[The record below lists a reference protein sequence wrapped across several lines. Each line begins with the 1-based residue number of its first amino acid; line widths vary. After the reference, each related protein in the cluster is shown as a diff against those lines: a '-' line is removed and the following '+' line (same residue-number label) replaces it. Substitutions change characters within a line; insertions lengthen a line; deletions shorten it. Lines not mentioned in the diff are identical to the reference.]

1 MARPAPTTI
10 TCPSCGQPF
19 SAFIEQILDVGR
31 DPTAKERLLSG
42 RVNLITCPSC
52 GYQGAISTPLMYHD
66 PSKQMALVFVP
77 MELNLGQEDREKL
90 IGDMTNAVIRA
101 MPEDAPKGYLLQPG
115 TALTMQGMI
124 ELVLE
129 ADGITREML
138 DKEQRKVDLIDQMAA
153 ASKEELEQL
162 IEDNQELFDLTFLEL
177 LGAAAQGAS
186 QQGDSRTSL
195 RLLNLRSQLMETTEA
210 GRELKQQQDALVE
223 ASQELKSL
231 GDKLTREAFVDLIVR
246 AADNPAKVAAFG
258 TLGQGLLDYS
268 IFQMLTEH
276 IERSQ
281 DEGQKEQLK
290 AAREQLLAIA
300 AEYENQARAVAQRA
314 ADTLRMLLQAS
325 DVKSAIRSNLE
336 RIDET
341 FMQVLQINLE
351 EARKTGKVEVSSRLK
366 AIRDEVL
373 ELIQQS
379 APPEIRLIN
388 EMLSAENEDQSLDIL
403 HANQDQIDEDLL
415 GVMDSLV
422 EQLRASG
429 NDPVADRLE
438 IIRAEAERLATGS

>member
-1 MARPAPTTI
+1 
-10 TCPSCGQPF
+10 
-19 SAFIEQILDVGR
+19 
-31 DPTAKERLLSG
+31 
-42 RVNLITCPSC
+42 
-52 GYQGAISTPLMYHD
+52 
-66 PSKQMALVFVP
+66 VFVP

-90 IGDMTNAVIRA
+90 IGDMTNAVMRA

-138 DKEQRKVDLIDQMAA
+138 DKEQHKVDLIDQMAA

-195 RLLNLRSQLMETTEA
+195 RLLNVRSQLMETTEA

-223 ASQELKSL
+223 ASQELKGL

-246 AADNPAKVAAFG
+246 AAGNPAKVAAFG

-281 DEGQKEQLK
+281 DEEQKEQLK

-325 DVKSAIRSNLE
+325 DVKSAIRSNLD

-341 FMQVLQINLE
+341 FMQVLQLNLE

-373 ELIQQS
+373 ALIQQS

-422 EQLRASG
+422 EQLRAAG